1 GSPPI
6 GTGSSFDVTN
16 NPIETELTELGA
28 LRDRIPALAT
38 GWTIVRYAKGGQ
50 LVVSRID
57 AASHREYV
65 VGFNNTSSLAT
76 EQVAT
81 STPSTTWLPQ
91 NCPAKGNPD
100 RSDASGQLSVTVPA
114 LGACVYAAQTTI
126 PAAAPPKPKL
136 VVKAD
141 DLSNLWAATA
151 TVKGAAPVSVAF
163 AVRRAGAKA
172 WQRLD
177 VDTSPPFR
185 GF

>member
-1 GSPPI
+1 SGLSGTPLLQHLELAYDLLYLMRGAPVVYYGDEVGMMGTGGDQAARQDMFPTQVPDWQTQPRVGSPPI

-91 NCPAKGNPD
+91 NCSAKGNPD
-100 RSDASGQLSVTVPA
+100 RSDATGRLSVTVPA
-114 LGACVYAAQTTI
+114 LGACVYAAQ
-126 PAAAPPKPKL
+126 
-136 VVKAD
+136 
-141 DLSNLWAATA
+141 
-151 TVKGAAPVSVAF
+151 
-163 AVRRAGAKA
+163 
-172 WQRLD
+172 
-177 VDTSPPFR
+177 
-185 GF
+185 